1 MEPTPDELGQIDTL
15 ETAMDWAGVVGDV
28 RTSLLAC
35 LGTPSKIR
43 DVVFIPRATWDETM
57 RLVKGKGTPPPDG
70 SEAPPRDL
78 TPVEVSRLE
87 IFRRVCFR
95 RVGAE
100 PDSPGTPSPSTA
112 ATPSASAPAS
122 LGTSQSAAR
131 KLKLSA
137 VVDQTLDAEVQPLG
151 TQEINDMYSTYR
163 TRYGDDPN
171 PDCEPTADQ
180 LSAVRQLVA
189 SGNNPYIDYAVYGP
203 HGLRL
208 LRKLTFAAFA
218 LNSMGEWSRRELPG
232 PPDIEAWFQIFRCMR
247 TTFLL
252 LETVTAERL
261 DNYCEHVRSL
271 AARFGPECWD
281 LVYQA
286 DVHMRSEQ
294 FERIRRRLATSPEHG
309 FTAAAPWNAVF
320 AQAVKEDAYWSREV
334 VTPCT
339 LRLAQ
344 AKSVA
349 SPIPISPPRGRPL
362 SALEAEPPT
371 SRKAKKR
378 KAKEVEDKSQHDGKQ
393 FTHNR
398 RGVEVCLMW
407 NAGKCGKSDKP
418 QSMCSKGRSHQC
430 SGCLGP
436 HMVSKC
442 SKPK

>member
-1 MEPTPDELGQIDTL
+1 MEPTPEELGRIDSL
-15 ETAMDWAGVVGDV
+15 EAALDWAGVVGDV
-28 RTSLLAC
+28 RASLMSV
-35 LGTPSKIR
+35 LGGPTKIR
-43 DVVFIPRATWDETM
+43 DVVFVQRDAWDKATAQ
-57 RLVKGKGTPPPDG
+57 VKAKGDPPADG
-70 SEAPPRDL
+70 SATPDRDL
-78 TPVEVSRLE
+78 TPVEAARLE

-100 PDSPGTPSPSTA
+100 PDGPGSGQAQGTPMTPTA
-112 ATPSASAPAS
+112 GAPAA
-122 LGTSQSAAR
+122 LGSTQSAAR
-131 KLKLSA
+131 KLKLSS
-137 VVDQTLDAEVQPLG
+137 VVDQTLDAEVQPLS
-151 TQEINDMYSTYR
+151 TQEVNDMYTTYR

-180 LSAVRQLVA
+180 LSAVKQLVS
-189 SGNNPYIDYAVYGP
+189 SGNNPYIDFAVYGP

-232 PPDIEAWFQIFRCMR
+232 PPDVEAWFQIFRCLR

-261 DNYCEHVRSL
+261 DNYCEHVRSM
-271 AARFGPECWD
+271 ASRFGPECWD

-286 DVHMRSEQ
+286 DDVHMRSEQ
-294 FERIRRRLATSPEHG
+294 FERIRRRLASSPEHG
-309 FTAAAPWNAVF
+309 FTTAAPWNAVF
-320 AQAVKEDAYWSREV
+320 AQAVKEDAFWGREV

-344 AKSVA
+344 AKSIA
-349 SPIPISPPRGRPL
+349 SPIPISPVRGKPL
-362 SALEAEPPT
+362 TALEAEPQHK
-371 SRKAKKR
+371 RKKR

-407 NAGKCGKSDKP
+407 NSGKCGKSDKP
-418 QSMCSKGRSHQC
+418 QSMCAKGRSHQC